1 MTINSLVRSP
11 WLLAR
16 TCHSAGR
23 SGPRKFDFRPR
34 LPPFHPRPQGRR
46 PHGRFT
52 GRRQTAERSPSTS
65 YGRRWSGMRL

>member
-11 WLLAR
+11 WLLAGLATALAVGALVNSIFALVSPPSTR
-16 TCHSAGR
+16 DPRG
-23 SGPRKFDFRPR
+23 GDPRK
-34 LPPFHPRPQGRR
+34 
-46 PHGRFT
+46 FT